1 MPATRTLLTLAAL
14 GTVVLAG
21 CKNPVDIR
29 QQIVYDVQSA
39 NYALAVPKVNDLYD
53 CALTGDLA
61 APGDAKLVDKDDID
75 EKEELLWRMERG
87 AIDLLRTDP
96 PSALRHLDRASQL
109 VVERRTESLTRAVG
123 TYLANDTASEY
134 AGNGYEHV
142 QVDFQR
148 ALANVLAAQQQQGI
162 MAKTGAETAE
172 LDTAV
177 QAMNNIARGMVLEK
191 IQFNQD
197 NAPDLRYF
205 DAPFARIFAAAVY
218 LATPLD
224 QRSRDDEGFAMA
236 QVTKA
241 LKAYVEQ
248 KKVLGGDGSFRYE
261 VDGIPP
267 AVLRLAALIGR
278 SYDAEGF
285 NTLLGQVGIAA
296 NDPRLGAPLAKDQGL
311 VLLLNQADWITPTD
325 VLTIDLKVNVPYV
338 PSISE
343 AERARGVTV
352 TGFMTFG
359 GTTFYAKGP
368 NSRAAESWG
377 GAIATLGEVAKF
389 FGVAAPGTW
398 IGFEMPTHRA
408 DEAVAAPAELVVDET
423 AQPAAVI
430 TDLDA
435 YARAT
440 LKDRQPSV
448 LAKTLTRV
456 FAKHIAAEIAATAAR
471 EATKGK
477 SAGEQV
483 FGLLLGIGAHAAA
496 SASESADT
504 RHWALL
510 CDRIEASLAT
520 VTAGKHQISVRSPAG
535 SVQVGEITVPAGRLV
550 IVPTRTFPH
559 PVPSPY
565 PAGK

>member
-248 KKVLGGDGSFRYE
+248 KKVLGGDGYFRYE

-408 DEAVAAPAELVVDET
+408 RRAGGRRDGAAGCGHHRPRRLCPRHPQGPPAVGAGQDPDPGLRQAHRRRDRRHRRPRGDQGQERRRTGLRPAAGHRRPRRRQRQRKRRYPALGPALRPHRGLPGHGHRRQASDLG
-423 AQPAAVI
+423 AQP
-430 TDLDA
+430 
-435 YARAT
+435 
-440 LKDRQPSV
+440 
-448 LAKTLTRV
+448 
-456 FAKHIAAEIAATAAR
+456 
-471 EATKGK
+471 
-477 SAGEQV
+477 
-483 FGLLLGIGAHAAA
+483 
-496 SASESADT
+496 
-504 RHWALL
+504 
-510 CDRIEASLAT
+510 
-520 VTAGKHQISVRSPAG
+520 
-535 SVQVGEITVPAGRLV
+535 GRLG
-550 IVPTRTFPH
+550 PGR
-559 PVPSPY
+559 
-565 PAGK
+565 